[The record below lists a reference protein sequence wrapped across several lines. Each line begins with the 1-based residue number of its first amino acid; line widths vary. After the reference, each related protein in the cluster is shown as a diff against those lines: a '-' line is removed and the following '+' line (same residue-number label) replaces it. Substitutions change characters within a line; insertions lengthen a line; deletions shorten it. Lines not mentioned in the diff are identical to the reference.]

1 MINSEHQ
8 DKVDAAL
15 QIFNGLFSYIMDHL
29 VQYKDDLRVIFEKT
43 LQHSCLDIKLAA
55 LQATVNLLSIAE
67 RKDTKA
73 FLPLLPLMVAVI
85 SAAMEADDETVLA
98 DALVEFNE
106 LAECE
111 PMFFKPHMKDIYTR
125 IKPIVMHQDFANQ
138 NIRHQPLE
146 FIVSLIERIPSVVKK
161 DIELLKDILELVF
174 RLMIDIDDDIEAE
187 WLSPKEGFTA
197 DGDEEEDNVNFGKG
211 CVDRLVSTIGDEI
224 MLPLIGTLV
233 TNTIQNDTD
242 WRYKHAGIMAFSQI
256 GEYVDTPEKLAMMIP
271 VVVQHCTHP
280 NPKIRYASLHCIGQV
295 ADDMAETFQEAYHA
309 EILPVLINCLDD
321 QVPRVAS
328 HACAALTN
336 FMEGANKEIVL
347 PHLQVLAQK
356 LVLLIRNGISLVK
369 ENAAT
374 ALASTVEQAKEAFV
388 PYFQETLQLLI
399 GVLSEFH
406 QKEYK

>member
-1 MINSEHQ
+1 M
-8 DKVDAAL
+8 
-15 QIFNGLFSYIMDHL
+15 
-29 VQYKDDLRVIFEKT
+29 
-43 LQHSCLDIKLAA
+43 
-55 LQATVNLLSIAE
+55 
-67 RKDTKA
+67 
-73 FLPLLPLMVAVI
+73 
-85 SAAMEADDETVLA
+85 
-98 DALVEFNE
+98 
-106 LAECE
+106 
-111 PMFFKPHMKDIYTR
+111 
-125 IKPIVMHQDFANQ
+125 
-138 NIRHQPLE
+138 
-146 FIVSLIERIPSVVKK
+146 
-161 DIELLKDILELVF
+161 
-174 RLMIDIDDDIEAE
+174 
-187 WLSPKEGFTA
+187 
-197 DGDEEEDNVNFGKG
+197 
-211 CVDRLVSTIGDEI
+211 
-224 MLPLIGTLV
+224 
-233 TNTIQNDTD
+233 
-242 WRYKHAGIMAFSQI
+242 
-256 GEYVDTPEKLAMMIP
+256 DTPEKLAMMIP

-406 QKEYK
+406 QKEYKQFRGLVIEAITIICAAVGEESFMSVAHDLIGVLVNIQNTQLEQKDAQRVYLLSAW